1 MPLDQESM
9 DERIARF
16 DKFMKDID
24 PNVCCAM
31 SLQEVTRQWFTFWF
45 EKEQSHKQSNR
56 GFEFIKHVEV
66 FNVEVSSLLELIMI
80 VK

>member
-45 EKEQSHKQSNR
+45 EKEQSHKQSR
-56 GFEFIKHVEV
+56 K
-66 FNVEVSSLLELIMI
+66 
-80 VK
+80 K